1 MCVALCFGNNP
12 EEKNGE
18 PTADTSP
25 KTKTQPN
32 EDNDSS
38 FYFSHSRKTDTTHNK
53 QQHTCVYVTILLI
66 KNMNSSEKSTTTMT
80 SKSMWPQAQQASITL
95 TQLLVQQEQDH
106 QEQQEYDEDQSDDP
120 HHDDNIIPGCFNYVD
135 SKDPLEIIHVTRLP
149 TGDDDGPHCNWNV
162 ITTPVWNARR
172 LLSDVSL
179 HVTGFDLVES
189 KLPCDGDDTKN
200 DYIDFLDSLQVVKQ
214 YYPLCESLLK
224 SYLEEHN
231 PTHAGQDDH
240 DDDAK
245 GPKEPATNVCFVK
258 AFDHNIR
265 IQESSNTDITST
277 SSSLS
282 DRTLK
287 NGHGSKA
294 QYPIAVC
301 HGDYTHISA
310 PRRVQQLGEPPKTND
325 VLRLLLQKSTTST
338 APEPACDTSLLSQEL
353 VQDILHGKK
362 RYAIINVWR
371 SIDREHVVSSFPLA
385 CCDTR
390 TVRKD
395 DLRTLKIH
403 YSDRIG
409 ENYLVTHEE
418 RHKWMYFPSMY
429 FEEAMLIKQWDS
441 EGGIANGQSSDEG
454 HISTFA
460 IHSAFQTPLS
470 SDWKPR
476 QSIEVRCLCVWE

>member
-1 MCVALCFGNNP
+1 MRCFGNNP

-120 HHDDNIIPGCFNYVD
+120 HHDDNIIIPGCFNYVD

-231 PTHAGQDDH
+231 PTPGAGHDDY

-395 DLRTLKIH
+395 DLRTLQIH